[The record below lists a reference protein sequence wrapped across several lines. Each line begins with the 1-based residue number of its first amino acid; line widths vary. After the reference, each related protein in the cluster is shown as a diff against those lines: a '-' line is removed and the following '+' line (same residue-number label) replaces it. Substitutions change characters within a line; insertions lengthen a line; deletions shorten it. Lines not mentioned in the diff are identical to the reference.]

1 MPTLMAPPII
11 FFMKTKRNRLTS
23 GSNRKKK
30 RANPAMPE
38 NRRST
43 AKKQK
48 SLKEKYLGYFSPIHS
63 PLWRND
69 DENYS
74 LEQPSPLKWVPS
86 ETTYGIGPVVEPISI
101 HA

>member
-1 MPTLMAPPII
+1 MADKRPIHRTKI
-11 FFMKTKRNRLTS
+11 LKTVES
-23 GSNRKKK
+23 
-30 RANPAMPE
+30 E
-38 NRRST
+38 
-43 AKKQK
+43 
-48 SLKEKYLGYFSPIHS
+48 YLGYFVPIPS

-86 ETTYGIGPVVEPISI
+86 ETTYGIGTLVDSLPL